1 MPIAPTELEMA
12 TLQAEK
18 GLLIY
23 ELRSAH
29 HIIRN
34 ALAVMTTEQQIAWGE
49 MNARDGID
57 GEGATRAAERD
68 ALLARP
74 RMAVGSA

>member
-1 MPIAPTELEMA
+1 MSIDPTELEID

-18 GLLIY
+18 SLLIF
-23 ELRSAH
+23 ELRAAH
-29 HIIRN
+29 HVIRN

-49 MNARDGID
+49 MTARDGID
-57 GEGATRAAERD
+57 GEGATRVAERD

>member
-1 MPIAPTELEMA
+1 MSIDPADLEIA

-18 GLLIY
+18 SLLVH
-23 ELRSAH
+23 ELRMAH

-34 ALAVMTTEQQIAWGE
+34 ALAVMTTAQQVAWAG
-49 MNARDGID
+49 MNARDGVD

-68 ALLARP
+68 ALLAQP

>member
-1 MPIAPTELEMA
+1 MSIDPTELEIA

-23 ELRSAH
+23 ELRAAH

-34 ALAVMTTEQQIAWGE
+34 ALAVMTTEEQIAWGE
-49 MNARDGID
+49 MNARNGFG
-57 GEGATRAAERD
+57 GEGAPRAAERD
-68 ALLARP
+68 ALLTRP
-74 RMAVGSA
+74 RMVVGSA

>member
-1 MPIAPTELEMA
+1 MSIAPTEPEIP
-12 TLQAEK
+12 TLQVEK

-29 HIIRN
+29 QIIRN

-49 MNARDGID
+49 MNARNGVD

-68 ALLARP
+68 ALLTRAR
-74 RMAVGSA
+74 MVVGSA